1 MPFRRCLLYLYRR
14 QARASDVG
22 DIEAK
27 SLCSFEINQALIA
40 SKKNGPLIADS
51 KGNRISGQTKYLRL
65 KIKNRGKTFAKNVSL
80 CVTQVTYKS
89 GGVGEKTFPEE
100 VFELRLAQTETV
112 NPFVFN
118 LTADGIVFLDLV
130 HADADP
136 VDRHRSQLI
145 FDFGIRRTA

>member
-1 MPFRRCLLYLYRR
+1 
-14 QARASDVG
+14 
-22 DIEAK
+22 
-27 SLCSFEINQALIA
+27 
-40 SKKNGPLIADS
+40 LIADS
-51 KGNRISGQTKYLRL
+51 EGNRISGQTKYLRL

-118 LTADGIVFLDLV
+118 LTADGIVSSTWFTQTQI
-130 HADADP
+130 
-136 VDRHRSQLI
+136 RSIGTGRNSSLI
-145 FDFGIRRTA
+145 LEYGAPLKLAESSSWKLRGKSL